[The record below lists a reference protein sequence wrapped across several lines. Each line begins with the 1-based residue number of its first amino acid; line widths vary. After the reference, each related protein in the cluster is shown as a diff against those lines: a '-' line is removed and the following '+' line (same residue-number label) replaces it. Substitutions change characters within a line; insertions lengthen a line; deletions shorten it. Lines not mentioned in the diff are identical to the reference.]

1 MGTKLLKRSTFEVLP
16 VGDQTFPSI
25 PDISFN
31 AEDWRGV
38 MPHDNDPLVIQV
50 QILNCD
56 VRKVLIDSGSSTDIL
71 YWEAF
76 KAMQLSDEQLKPYSG
91 TLIGFAGE

>member
-1 MGTKLLKRSTFEVLP
+1 MSVRH
-16 VGDQTFPSI
+16 QAFPSI

-31 AEDWRGV
+31 AEEGRDV
-38 MPHDNDPLVIQV
+38 MSHDDDPLVIQV

-56 VRKVLIDSGSSTDIL
+56 VKSVLIDSGSSADIL
-71 YWEAF
+71 YWETF

-91 TLIGFAGE
+91 TLIG